1 MGNGVPPSNGINL
14 INDLSV
20 GGPLND
26 VLSLSASGGLADYNA
41 DGVSCLAL
49 LFTGTDAPSR
59 TLQAGV
65 SQVKRTANL
74 HGKPA
79 ILVQGRSDTL
89 VPVNHGSR
97 AYYGMNQVAEG
108 AASQVRY
115 YEVQNAQ
122 HFDAFITA
130 FAGYQQRLV
139 PLHRYVINALDLMY
153 AHLKAG
159 APLPASQVV
168 RTTPRGTATPIP
180 AITAA
185 NVPPIAAT
193 PAAADEITFAAGT
206 LTVPE

>member
-1 MGNGVPPSNGINL
+1 MKLDAFDQST
-14 INDLSV
+14 
-20 GGPLND
+20 
-26 VLSLSASGGLADYNA
+26 
-41 DGVSCLAL
+41 AL
-49 LFTGTDAPSR
+49 V
-59 TLQAGV
+59 V

-89 VPVNHGSR
+89 VPVNHASR
-97 AYYGMNQVAEG
+97 AYYGMNQVTEG

-130 FAGYQQRLV
+130 FPGYQQRLV

-153 AHLKAG
+153 AHLKTG
-159 APLPASQVV
+159 AALPPSQVV
-168 RTTPRGTATPIP
+168 RTTPRGVTTPVP

-193 PAAADEITFAAGT
+193 PAAADAITFAAGT
-206 LTVPE
+206 LTIPE